1 VDNWLQ
7 FLLWSDSNIGL
18 NINLMGLHIAVF
30 NVNFE
35 PFKIVPLWLS
45 IYNTHPYRLLNG
57 ADLNI
62 FTQMGYGVTAG

>member
-1 VDNWLQ
+1 MDNWLQ

-18 NINLMGLHIAVF
+18 NINLMGLHIAAF
-30 NVNFE
+30 NVNIE
-35 PFKIVPLWLS
+35 PFMIVPLWLS

-62 FTQMGYGVTAG
+62 FTEAGYGVTAG